1 MNFKGKVVTAFG
13 LASGILLG
21 MAVLSYR
28 SILRDATDEDWVAHT
43 HFVREELDV
52 LLTDLTEAQASER
65 SYILL
70 DDEIYSVSFED
81 ALTRVR
87 KHVENVRDLTTDNP
101 RQQGSLKKLE
111 PLLAARETEMQRT
124 IASRRTGGLNA
135 AIASEGSDGSR
146 ETMATIRSVI
156 AAMLQE
162 ESHLL
167 AVRAAAA
174 KINSRRMKEI
184 LLFGYGLA
192 FVFLI
197 AASAGIHREMEKR
210 RLTERIVVRR
220 SVELEAANK
229 ELEAFCYSV
238 SHDLRAPLR
247 GIDGFSQALLE
258 DYGNKLDSSAREFLQ
273 RIRAGTQRMGA
284 LIDDLLNLS
293 RFTRIEMQRQ
303 ATDLSEIGR
312 AVAAELRQSQPRRDV
327 EIVIAPQL
335 RGEGDPR
342 LMRVVLENLLGN
354 SWKFTSKKSHAR
366 IEFGR
371 TENNGSSAFYV
382 RDNGAGFDPA
392 YSARL
397 FGAFQRLHGIAEFP
411 GSGVGLATVQRIIH
425 RHGGRVWA
433 ESAVGEGATFYFT
446 L

>member
-13 LASGILLG
+13 LASGVLLSV
-21 MAVLSYR
+21 AVLSYR
-28 SILRDATDEDWVAHT
+28 SILRTAADEDWVAHT
-43 HFVREELDV
+43 HFVREELDA
-52 LLTDLTEAQASER
+52 LLADLTEAQASER
-65 SYILL
+65 SFILIN
-70 DDEIYSVSFED
+70 DESYALSFEG

-87 KHVENVRDLTTDNP
+87 KHVENVRDLTPDNP
-101 RQQGSLKKLE
+101 IQQTSLNKLK
-111 PLLAARETEMQRT
+111 PLIAAREMQMRRAM
-124 IASRRTGGLNA
+124 ASRRVGGLNA
-135 AIASEGSDGSR
+135 AVAAEGSSTSR
-146 ETMATIRSVI
+146 ETMDAIR
-156 AAMLQE
+156 AAISTMLQE
-162 ESHLL
+162 ESRLL

-174 KINSRRMKEI
+174 NINSRRMKDI
-184 LLFGYGLA
+184 ILFGYALA

-197 AASAGIHREMEKR
+197 VASVFIHREMEKR
-210 RLTERIVVRR
+210 LLADQIVVRR

-238 SHDLRAPLR
+238 SHDLRTPLR

-258 DYGNKLDSSAREFLQ
+258 DYGNKLDSSARDFLQ
-273 RIRAGTQRMGA
+273 RIRAGTQRMGV

-293 RFTRIEMQRQ
+293 RFTRIEMQRE
-303 ATDLSEIGR
+303 ATDLSELGR
-312 AVAAELRQSQPRRDV
+312 QVAEGLRQSQPRRDV

-354 SWKFTSKKSHAR
+354 SWKFTSKKPHAR
-366 IEFGR
+366 IEFGK
-371 TENNGSSAFYV
+371 TNNNGSSAFYV

-397 FGAFQRLHGIAEFP
+397 FGAFQRLHGITEFP

-433 ESAVGEGATFYFT
+433 ESTVGEGATFYFT